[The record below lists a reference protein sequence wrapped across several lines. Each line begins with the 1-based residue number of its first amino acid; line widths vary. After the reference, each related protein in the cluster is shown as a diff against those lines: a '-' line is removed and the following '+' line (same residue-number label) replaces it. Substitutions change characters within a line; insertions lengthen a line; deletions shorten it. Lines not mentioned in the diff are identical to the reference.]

1 MQNSV
6 RVQYS
11 ALRSWAE
18 KCLVAAG
25 AENEMASVMAE
36 ALLAGDLLGFRTHG
50 IRRLPYNVKQLV
62 TGQAKSSGTPKVVKS
77 RAAVAHWDAEHLP
90 GLYVMPQAV
99 SAAID
104 MAKTCGTGT
113 LVVRRM
119 EHVASLAAYLE
130 QATAQGLLINIVV
143 STPAQASVAPFGA
156 TSRVFSPNPYALG
169 VPTSDAPLLLDMSL
183 SVTAAGKVR
192 HAYDHEELL
201 PWEAL
206 VTAQGE
212 GSKDP
217 ASYFGEEPRS
227 ALLPLGGLDL
237 GYKGY
242 GLCLMSELWTMA
254 LSNYGRAQGASDGE
268 CNTAFIQVTDPNAF
282 GNYKSF
288 LQVTDDLLQRCRDA
302 TPIDPAQPVRIPGER
317 AAALKAEQLE
327 MGVSVAGLTWQK
339 LMRCGERLDLAP
351 PQGITEVTS

>member
-1 MQNSV
+1 MQNNV
-6 RVQYS
+6 RIQYQE
-11 ALRSWAE
+11 LRSWAE
-18 KCLVAAG
+18 KCLVTAG
-25 AENEMASVMAE
+25 AETKMARVMAE
-36 ALLAGDLLGFRTHG
+36 SLLAGDLLGFRTHG

-62 TGQAKSSGTPKVVKS
+62 TGNAKATGTPTVVKS

-104 MAKTCGTGT
+104 MAQTCGTGT

-169 VPTSDAPLLLDMSL
+169 VPTSSAPLLLDMSL

-192 HAYDHEELL
+192 QAYDHEELL

-212 GSKDP
+212 GTNDP
-217 ASYFGEEPRS
+217 ASYFGEAPRS

-242 GLCLMSELWTMA
+242 GLCLMSEIWTMA
-254 LSNYGRAQGASDGE
+254 LSNYGRVQGASDGE
-268 CNTAFIQVTDPNAF
+268 CNTAFIQVMDPEAF
-282 GNYKSF
+282 GSSEQF
-288 LQVTDDLLQRCRDA
+288 LHVTDDLLQRCREA
-302 TPIDPAQPVRIPGER
+302 TPIDDSAPVRIPGER
-317 AAALKAEQLE
+317 AAALKAEQLAL
-327 MGVSVAGLTWQK
+327 GVSISGLTWQK
-339 LMRCGERLDLAP
+339 LQRCGERLKIAP
-351 PQGITEVTS
+351 PQSVTEE